1 MEKSAKSE
9 MDVLVAFLFS
19 ILLLGVLFHVGIE

>member
-9 MDVLVAFLFS
+9 MDVLIAFLFS
-19 ILLLGVLFHVGIE
+19 IPFLSMLFHMSIE